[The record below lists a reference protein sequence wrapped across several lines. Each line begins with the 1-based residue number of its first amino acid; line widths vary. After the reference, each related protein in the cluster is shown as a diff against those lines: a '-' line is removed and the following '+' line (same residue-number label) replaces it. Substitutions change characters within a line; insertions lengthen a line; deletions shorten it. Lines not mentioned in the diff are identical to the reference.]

1 MATSMTD
8 RPSNPLRRLAALPAR
23 FPRVLRWMLVAISL
37 AVVFWLA
44 LSPVDDLPTVSMA
57 DKVQHALAFST
68 LTLAYGLMF
77 PGRPRRLAAAMLG
90 LGILIEVLQGVMP
103 FGRDAEFAD
112 VIADAVG
119 ITAGFIALR
128 LLTGP
133 LRLPT

>member
-77 PGRPRRLAAAMLG
+77 PRRLAAAMLG